1 MDATNTPNNDIRQ
14 LLQQISEQVRQ
25 TDTKVDALK
34 AEVDALKQEQALSN
48 TRIDT
53 YQKASTQV
61 VGLAFSLIATASLAI
76 LTSVVLKR

>member
-14 LLQQISEQVRQ
+14 LLQQISDQVRQ
-25 TDTKVDALK
+25 TDLKVDALK
-34 AEVDALKQEQALSN
+34 VEVDALKQEQALSN

-61 VGLAFSLIATASLAI
+61 VNLAFSLIATAALAI